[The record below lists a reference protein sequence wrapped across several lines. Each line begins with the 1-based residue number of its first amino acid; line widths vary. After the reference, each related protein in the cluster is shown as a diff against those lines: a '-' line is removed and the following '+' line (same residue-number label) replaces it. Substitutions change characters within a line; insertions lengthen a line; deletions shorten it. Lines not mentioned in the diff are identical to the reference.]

1 MNNQNEALSLQNISK
16 AFFGVYALTDVNI
29 SIGKGE
35 VVGLIGE
42 NGAGKSTM
50 MNIIGGVLQPNDG
63 SMTINGEAYD
73 PKSPADAKQN
83 GIAFIHQE
91 LNLFN
96 NLSILDNMYISSYQ
110 TIPGTPFLNKKKM
123 FSEVKKTLESV
134 NLDISPDTIVEKL
147 CMGERQ
153 LVEIAKALSA
163 NPDIIIFDEPTTSLT
178 VIETQKL
185 FSIIKKLR
193 ENGKSIIYISHI
205 LEDVLNLAD
214 KIVVLRDGKV
224 TDCAEKSAY
233 TVERMISSM
242 VGRKIEQLYP
252 SQLPVPQDQT
262 LLEVKNLSQAGIIK
276 DINFT
281 VNRGEIVGIYGLM
294 GSGRSEMANIIFGL
308 EPFEAGE
315 ILFKGEQLKEQDPI
329 LRIEKGMAFVT
340 ENRREEGLLMDFSIY
355 NNVNLVSLK
364 KNAKLMNIIDNKKV
378 AEQVEESRKALR
390 IKCDNVRQPV
400 KSLSGGNQ
408 QKVVIGK
415 WLISKPELL
424 IVDEPTRGIDVG
436 AKSEIYHII
445 NNLVKEGIGALIIS
459 SEMEELMGI
468 CNRIIVMKKG
478 EITGCLNHE
487 EFSQESIVSLAFA
500 QNNTAKGQ
508 KEGE

>member
-1 MNNQNEALSLQNISK
+1 MSNKEALSLQNISK
-16 AFFGVYALTDVNI
+16 DFFGVYALTDV
-29 SIGKGE
+29 SITVGKGE

-50 MNIIGGVLQPNDG
+50 MNIIGGVFQPTSG
-63 SMTINGEAYD
+63 SMSINGQPYA
-73 PKSPADAKQN
+73 PKSPADAKAN

-96 NLSILDNMYISSYQ
+96 NLSILDNVFISSYKKL
-110 TIPGTPFLNKKKM
+110 PGTPFLHKRKM
-123 FSEVKKTLESV
+123 YEEVKKILTSV
-134 NLDISPDTIVEKL
+134 NLEVSPDTIVEKL
-147 CMGERQ
+147 SMGERQ

-178 VIETQKL
+178 VRETQKL
-185 FSIIKKLR
+185 FSIIRTLR
-193 ENGKSIIYISHI
+193 DSGKSIIYISHI

-233 TVERMISSM
+233 TIERMISAM

-252 SQLPVPQDQT
+252 DELPTPQNHT
-262 LLEVKNLSQAGIIK
+262 LLEVKNLCQPNIVH
-276 DINFT
+276 DINFS
-281 VNRGEIVGIYGLM
+281 VSRGEIVGIYGLM
-294 GSGRSEMANIIFGL
+294 GSGRSELANIIFGL
-308 EPFEAGE
+308 EPYETGE
-315 ILFKGEQLKEQDPI
+315 IIFKGESLKKQDPI
-329 LRIEKGMAFVT
+329 NRIEKGMAFVT
-340 ENRREEGLLMDFSIY
+340 ENRREEGLLMEFSIY
-355 NNVNLVSLK
+355 NNINLASLK
-364 KNAKLMNIIDNKKV
+364 RNVKLLNMIDNKKV
-378 AEQVEESRKALR
+378 AEQVNHIRDTLR
-390 IKCDNVRQPV
+390 IKCDSVRQPA

-415 WLISKPELL
+415 WLMSTPELL

-445 NNLVKEGIGALIIS
+445 NNLVKEGVGALIIS

-468 CNRIIVMKKG
+468 CNRIIVMRKG
-478 EITGCLNHE
+478 EITGSLNHE
-487 EFSQESIVSLAFA
+487 EFSQERIVGLAFA
-500 QNNTAKGQ
+500 QNTVSSER
-508 KEGE
+508 EGL

>member
-1 MNNQNEALSLQNISK
+1 MPNQREALSLQNVSK
-16 AFFGVYALTDVNI
+16 AFFGVYALTEVSI
-29 SIGKGE
+29 SVGKGE
-35 VVGLIGE
+35 VLGLIGE
-42 NGAGKSTM
+42 NGAGKSTL
-50 MNIIGGVLQPNDG
+50 MNIIGGVLQPNSG
-63 SMTINGEAYD
+63 SMTINGRPYT
-73 PKSPADAKQN
+73 PKSPADAKEN

-96 NLSILDNMYISSYQ
+96 NLSILDNMFINSYK
-110 TIPGTPFLNKKKM
+110 TIPGTPFLHKKKM
-123 FSEVKKTLESV
+123 FDEVKKILASV
-134 NLDISPDTIVEKL
+134 NLELSPDIIVEKL
-147 CMGERQ
+147 SMGERQ

-178 VIETQKL
+178 VRETQKL
-185 FSIIKKLR
+185 FSIIKKLQ
-193 ENGKSIIYISHI
+193 EDGKSIIYISHI

-224 TDCAEKSAY
+224 TDCAEKSSY
-233 TVERMISSM
+233 TIERMISAM

-252 SQLPVPQDQT
+252 CELPVPRTQT
-262 LLEVKNLSQAGIIK
+262 LLEIRNLSQPGIVR
-276 DINFT
+276 DINLS

-294 GSGRSEMANIIFGL
+294 GSGRSELANIIFGL
-308 EPFEAGE
+308 EPYEEGE
-315 ILFKGEQLKEQDPI
+315 ILFQGESLKKQDPI
-329 LRIEKGMAFVT
+329 GRIGKGMAFVT
-340 ENRREEGLLMDFSIY
+340 ENRREEGLLMEFSIY
-355 NNVNLVSLK
+355 NNINLVSLRR
-364 KNAKLMNIIDNKKV
+364 NAKLLNMIDGRRV
-378 AEQVEESRKALR
+378 ARQVDHSKNTLR
-390 IKCDNVRQPV
+390 IKCDDVKQAV

-415 WLISKPELL
+415 WLMSKPELL

-478 EITGCLNHE
+478 EITGSLKHE
-487 EFSQESIVSLAFA
+487 EFSQEGIISLAFA
-500 QNNTAKGQ
+500 QNSVSSERN
-508 KEGE
+508 

>member
-1 MNNQNEALSLQNISK
+1 MPIQNEALSLQGISK
-16 AFFGVYALTDVNI
+16 AFFGVYALTDVSI

-50 MNIIGGVLQPNDG
+50 MNIIGGILQPNSG
-63 SMTINGEAYD
+63 TMAINGKPYL
-73 PKSPADAKQN
+73 PKSPAEAKEN

-96 NLSILDNMYISSYQ
+96 NLSILDNMYINSYKK
-110 TIPGTPFLNKKKM
+110 IPGTPFLNKKAM
-123 FSEVKKTLESV
+123 FNEVKKILASV
-134 NLDISPDTIVEKL
+134 NLEISPDTIVEKL

-178 VIETQKL
+178 VRETEKL
-185 FSIIKKLR
+185 FSIIKKLK

-233 TVERMISSM
+233 TVERMISAM

-252 SQLPVPQDQT
+252 AALPVPQEQT
-262 LLEVKNLSQAGIIK
+262 LLEVKNLSQPGIVK
-276 DINFT
+276 DISFR

-294 GSGRSEMANIIFGL
+294 GSGRSELANIIFGL
-308 EPFEAGE
+308 EPYEAGE
-315 ILFKGEQLKEQDPI
+315 IILKGEALQKQDPI
-329 LRIEKGMAFVT
+329 SRIKRGMAFVT
-340 ENRREEGLLMDFSIY
+340 ENRREEGLMMDFSIY
-355 NNVNLVSLK
+355 NNINLVSLDR
-364 KNAKLMNIIDNKKV
+364 NTKLMNVIDHKKV
-378 AEQVEESRKALR
+378 AEQVQNSKTTLR
-390 IKCDNVRQPV
+390 IKCDDVKQAV

-415 WLISKPELL
+415 WLMSKPEFL

-478 EITGCLNHE
+478 EITGSVLHE
-487 EFSQESIVSLAFA
+487 DFSQERIVSLAF
-500 QNNTAKGQ
+500 TQ
-508 KEGE
+508 KHGNGD